1 VGSVYVDVGRSH
13 DTIRVHIVQLSLEQ
27 AVPPHSSPVLEILL
41 IKVMLFEV
49 SQVTSGFDD
58 GVAEIVKAHPRLG
71 NQLGTGPPIL
81 PATQSYC
88 SQFR

>member
-1 VGSVYVDVGRSH
+1 M
-13 DTIRVHIVQLSLEQ
+13 
-27 AVPPHSSPVLEILL
+27 
-41 IKVMLFEV
+41 VMLFEV